1 MVDSIPHATDLLRT
15 TRRFYL
21 TTAGLNRLSDE
32 EGVSLGE
39 LLRSHPVS
47 AQWRRILMER
57 LDAVGVIYRVAA
69 AIAAE
74 QGAIGFRWFR
84 REAMDAAILFQDG
97 RSVGIVRQGAT
108 SYRTGFSKRL
118 WRLAERPLP
127 GAVLILTPDEVRLRH
142 ARRRLTGTPLPALL
156 ALEEDAA
163 LARADDPVWHLP
175 SIAANLDLRYVL
187 SYIERGGV
195 LPTEAEPS
203 QVSLPDDITLDDL
216 GQAVPDHLLPALLK
230 PAEKR
235 TLDLLSDWPWI
246 TPGDL
251 RGLLGVSAAR
261 LSQIMI
267 PLVNAGLVR
276 RDSFEGHRLA
286 LTDRG
291 LTMLARRDRTAVGTV
306 RRLWS
311 VASLVSDAPAD
322 WRNVSGPRSR
332 QLLRNIEHTDAVH
345 GFVAALSRQSR
356 AQGWEMVQI
365 DPPRK
370 ASRYFLHDG
379 RLHSVRPDAF
389 GMVCHGARSWP
400 FILEWERRAV
410 RPVTMAARLAPYLR
424 YFSSHQPIDDHGVQ
438 PTILVVFDDDLT
450 QTHFLRVAR
459 EEMARARVQLPLLVS
474 HRAALDALGPLGRAW
489 RTSGGS
495 EPTRAFPER

>member
-474 HRAALDALGPLGRAW
+474 HRAALDALGPLGRGW